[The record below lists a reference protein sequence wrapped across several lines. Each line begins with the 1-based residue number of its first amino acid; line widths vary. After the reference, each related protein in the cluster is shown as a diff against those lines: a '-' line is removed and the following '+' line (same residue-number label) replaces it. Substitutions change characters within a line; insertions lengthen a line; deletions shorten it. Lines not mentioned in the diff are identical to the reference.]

1 MSYGAPR
8 GNERMLQLLA
18 DFINQNELARNK
30 SGHQLVS
37 PDRLMITN
45 GASHSLDLVCRRLSN
60 PGDICLVE
68 PASYYLAANVLR
80 DSSLNIQPVP
90 VDEQGVCVDAL
101 DEALASNHYT
111 SPPRLFYIIPAHCNP
126 TGLTLSLERRKKLID
141 LAHKYKFTIVAD
153 EVYHFLD
160 WSSRFN
166 NNNNTNNQTP
176 NQFSPPRMCA
186 LDASVADPHH
196 DPMLGGVVSVSAFT
210 KLIGPGMRVG
220 WLEANSNIIQKILHQ
235 TGYLCSGGG
244 FNPFVSEMIEEF
256 MLTGG
261 LQHHVD
267 QICQVLQTN
276 SNSTVDELQRNG
288 LSLHATPSG
297 GYFCWVHLPD
307 GVSAVEFLTF
317 AKQNYGVSFVAGP
330 TCDISK
336 QGTLDSMIRL
346 CFAFE
351 PEQRLLQGVARIA
364 EALKEFQNSKL
375 NQ

>member
-1 MSYGAPR
+1 M
-8 GNERMLQLLA
+8 
-18 DFINQNELARNK
+18 
-30 SGHQLVS
+30 H
-37 PDRLMITN
+37 
-45 GASHSLDLVCRRLSN
+45 
-60 PGDICLVE
+60 
-68 PASYYLAANVLR
+68 
-80 DSSLNIQPVP
+80 
-90 VDEQGVCVDAL
+90 
-101 DEALASNHYT
+101 
-111 SPPRLFYIIPAHCNP
+111 
-126 TGLTLSLERRKKLID
+126 
-141 LAHKYKFTIVAD
+141 
-153 EVYHFLD
+153 
-160 WSSRFN
+160 
-166 NNNNTNNQTP
+166 
-176 NQFSPPRMCA
+176 
-186 LDASVADPHH
+186 
-196 DPMLGGVVSVSAFT
+196 
-210 KLIGPGMRVG
+210 IG
-220 WLEANSNIIQKILHQ
+220 
-235 TGYLCSGGG
+235 
-244 FNPFVSEMIEEF
+244 SEMIEEF